1 VVTRRQLN
9 NLKRRLNLNLDESR
23 VYVFDEVEG
32 ALLDQEGQKLS
43 QNRLKEIEK
52 SKSVIIIDDV

>member
-1 VVTRRQLN
+1 MVTRRQLN